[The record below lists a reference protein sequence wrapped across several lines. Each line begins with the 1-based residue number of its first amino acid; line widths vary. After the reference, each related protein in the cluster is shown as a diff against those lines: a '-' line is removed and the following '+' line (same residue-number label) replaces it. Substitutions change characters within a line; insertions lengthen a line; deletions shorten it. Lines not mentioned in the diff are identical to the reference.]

1 MIQKIGFS
9 LLALAF
15 SCIAYGQKLE
25 PNKTNLCK
33 RWNLEKYE
41 VFWIDYEPEAKEKN
55 DYLLLKRDFT
65 FESIDEGEYGVGT
78 WDIKVNK
85 EKQYLVLRNNEGEI
99 NMIIEE
105 LKKDKLVVVIDDEEL
120 IDLEIHFATA
130 SN

>member
-1 MIQKIGFS
+1 MIQKLTLLLVAITFS
-9 LLALAF
+9 LTAF
-15 SCIAYGQKLE
+15 TQKLE

-33 RWNLEKYE
+33 RWDLEKYE
-41 VFWIDYEPEAKEKN
+41 VFWIDYKPEANEKN

-65 FESIDEGEYGVGT
+65 YESIDEGEYGIGT
-78 WDIKVNK
+78 WDIKITSEN
-85 EKQYLVLRNNEGEI
+85 QYLVLRNEEGEI

-120 IDLEIHFATA
+120 IDLEIHFKAV